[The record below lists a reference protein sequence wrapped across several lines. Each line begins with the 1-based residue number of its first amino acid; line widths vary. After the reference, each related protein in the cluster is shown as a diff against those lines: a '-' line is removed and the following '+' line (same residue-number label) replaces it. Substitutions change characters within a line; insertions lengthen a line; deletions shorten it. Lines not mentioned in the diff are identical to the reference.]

1 MRANFDDDLN
11 PNAITKKF
19 WSSVKSA
26 SKSSRIPEKMH
37 LGNTIRNNSEEI
49 ANLFNQHF
57 YNQFSDRS
65 TYEIDIDFSNDLFS
79 DFALDERTIYD
90 ALKNLNPNKSK
101 GPDNIDGLLLKNCAQ
116 SISYPLT
123 ILFNISFRTGSLP
136 TECKIANIVTVYKKG
151 DKNCIENYRLISLTC
166 IVSKIFEKY
175 IRDNLLSHC
184 KDVIYDTQHGFMPNK
199 SCITQLV
206 PFSHDVSLGLN
217 VGKLIDVV
225 YFDFAKA
232 YDSIN
237 HDIILHKLKYQFGID
252 GHMLK
257 FTKEY
262 LQGRKQRVFVNGKFS
277 SILDVKS
284 GVPQGSIL
292 GPLLFVLFINDI
304 HTKISDNTQIM
315 LYADDTKIWRH
326 IRTPA
331 DHEILQRDIDA
342 LNDWA
347 KLNKMKFHP
356 QKCKILSINNF
367 NQNLL
372 QELPFHYYP

>member
-1 MRANFDDDLN
+1 
-11 PNAITKKF
+11 
-19 WSSVKSA
+19 
-26 SKSSRIPEKMH
+26 MH
-37 LGNTIRNNSEEI
+37 LDNTIRNNSEEI
-49 ANLFNQHF
+49 ANIFNQHF

-65 TYEIDIDFSNDLFS
+65 TYEIDIDFSNDLIS
-79 DFALDERTIYD
+79 DFALDERNIYH

-101 GPDNIDGLLLKNCAQ
+101 GPDNINGLLLKNFAQ

-136 TECKIANIVTVYKKG
+136 TEWKMVNIDPVYKKG
-151 DKNCIENYRLISLTC
+151 DKNCIENYRPIPLTC
-166 IVSKIFEKY
+166 IVSKIFEKC
-175 IRDNLLSHC
+175 IRDELLSHC
-184 KDVIYDTQHGFMPNK
+184 KDLIYDTQHGFMPNK
-199 SCITQLV
+199 SCVTQLV
-206 PFSHDVSLGLN
+206 PFSHDISLGLN
-217 VGKLIDVV
+217 VGELIDV

-232 YDSIN
+232 FDSIN

-252 GHMLK
+252 GHMFK
-257 FTKEY
+257 FIKEY
-262 LQGRKQRVFVNGKFS
+262 LRGRKQRVFVNRKFS

-292 GPLLFVLFINDI
+292 GPLLFVLVINDI

-342 LNDWA
+342 YMNG
-347 KLNKMKFHP
+347 P
-356 QKCKILSINNF
+356 
-367 NQNLL
+367 NLTK
-372 QELPFHYYP
+372 